1 MVVREI
7 ELRSSDGDP
16 VADVVG
22 RQVLLRHQAPRGEQ
36 SLPAT
41 GQRYPYLEEAGEPD
55 GSRRA
60 LPPLLPPVRR
70 EPAWGVFE
78 GHEVG
83 GGPRPAPGGG
93 TGGRRGH
100 LLPPP

>member
-41 GQRYPYLEEAGEPD
+41 GQRYPYLEEAGD
-55 GSRRA
+55 
-60 LPPLLPPVRR
+60 L
-70 EPAWGVFE
+70 FE

-83 GGPRPAPGGG
+83 GGPRSAFGDV
-93 TGGRRGH
+93 TGGVRDHILAAAIRERRRRI
-100 LLPPP
+100 PPARAVHR